1 MWDRS
6 FWFFIDSTGV
16 HGFLDI
22 GGSFTIIDVPG
33 AAFGTAAS
41 GINNPGQIVGIFS
54 GDPMLDQRG
63 FLYSGGSFTLLDVPG
78 ATQTAPTGIN
88 DAGRI
93 VGAFIDITGEH
104 GFLATPVSAVPEAS
118 TIALLGVGAIG
129 LGLFRRRSTAR
140 FPTTAAPRR
149 TLKVPVNCPTTVP
162 RQGRRLNQPRP
173 RPPVM
178 LSVLYARSSPWKEWS
193 NCRPTRWPL
202 APHCACL
209 SRRTAAKPT
218 E

>member
-104 GFLATPVSAVPEAS
+104 GFLATPVSAVTQAS
-118 TIALLGVGAIG
+118 TIALLGVGQSDWAYFVG
-129 LGLFRRRSTAR
+129 DRQRASRRR
-140 FPTTAAPRR
+140 PR
-149 TLKVPVNCPTTVP
+149 L
-162 RQGRRLNQPRP
+162 G
-173 RPPVM
+173 
-178 LSVLYARSSPWKEWS
+178 E
-193 NCRPTRWPL
+193 
-202 APHCACL
+202 H
-209 SRRTAAKPT
+209 
-218 E
+218 